1 MGDQSPT
8 VHHSFLES
16 EGIDPQ
22 HSLHIE
28 LHPSQDSS
36 CVTLEEIAP
45 QNNTISDGKQTG
57 PAKRISCFINSVRSK
72 GHSSTEKNVRRYY
85 KQMEETK
92 ATFEQVNAQD
102 FRRASKISDGKDF
115 HVSIAVRMS
124 LLCNAVLLIAKAVA
138 SYLSRSMSIISSLV
152 DSAVDLI
159 SGFIVWY
166 TARAIKGTNFYE
178 YPQGKTRLE
187 PISIVVL
194 SVIMSVAS
202 IQVIITSVTEIIE
215 QSADPDISIVTIA
228 IIGATIAIKMALF
241 LYCRHVKSPST
252 SALAQ
257 DHRNDV
263 MSNAVALGFGYLGY
277 KVWNSAD
284 PIGAVLIGIYIFVGW
299 YRTGREQ
306 IRGLTGHTACPVIL
320 QKLLWVCMTHDRRI
334 QFIDTLRAYHFGSN
348 LLVEAHIVLP
358 PDMSLCEAH
367 DIGESLQ
374 NKLESYSEV
383 ERAFVHIDYDYEH
396 HPSMEHNME
405 QLPIDTADDTS
416 MLTQAK

>member
-16 EGIDPQ
+16 DGIDPQ
-22 HSLHIE
+22 CSVHLE
-28 LHPSQDSS
+28 VHPSQNPS

-45 QNNTISDGKQTG
+45 QNNTISDGKQTC
-57 PAKRISCFINSVRSK
+57 PANPICCFINSVRGK
-72 GHSSTEKNVRRYY
+72 GHSSTKKNVKRYY
-85 KQMEETK
+85 KQMEDTK
-92 ATFEQVNAQD
+92 AAFEQVNAD
-102 FRRASKISDGKDF
+102 EFRTASKISDVKESK
-115 HVSIAVRMS
+115 VSIAVKMS
-124 LLCNAVLLIAKAVA
+124 LLCNIVLLIAKAVA

-159 SGFIVWY
+159 AGVIVWY

-187 PISIVVL
+187 PISIIVL

-215 QSADPDISIVTIA
+215 QSADPDISITTIA
-228 IIGATIAIKMALF
+228 IIAATIAVKLALF
-241 LYCRHVKSPST
+241 LYCHHVKSPST
-252 SALAQ
+252 ATLAQ

-263 MSNAVALGFGYLGY
+263 LSNAAALVFGYLGY

-284 PIGAVLIGIYIFVGW
+284 PIGAVLIGIYIFVSW

-306 IRGLTGHTACPVIL
+306 IRGLTGHTACPLIL
-320 QKLLWVCMTHDRRI
+320 QKLLWVCLTHDRRI
-334 QFIDTLRAYHFGSN
+334 QSIDTLRAYHFGSN

-358 PDMSLCEAH
+358 PDMSLREAH

-396 HPSMEHNME
+396 HPSMEHKMG
-405 QLPIDTADDTS
+405 QPSIDNTDDV
-416 MLTQAK
+416 